1 MLRSGLI
8 LRAWLA
14 LIALAVIAM
23 PVSGAHLHLC
33 FDGAEAPTTV
43 HATEDGS
50 SHGDPA
56 VDRGHHDKDVSL
68 QGAAL
73 AKKQDGSLDL
83 LPSLFA
89 ATSFIVRLPVPAP
102 TLVPQG
108 DVHIPVSIGTARLL
122 PPLRAPPV

>member
-1 MLRSGLI
+1 MLRSGLF
-8 LRAWLA
+8 LRAWLT

-50 SHGDPA
+50 SHGDPE
-56 VDRGHHDKDVSL
+56 VDRGHHDLDVSL

-73 AKKQDGSLDL
+73 AKKLDLSLDF
-83 LPSLFA
+83 PVFFA
-89 ATSFIVRLPVPAP
+89 ATFLVVRLPIPAP
-102 TLVPQG
+102 VLAPRD
-108 DVHIPVSIGTARLL
+108 DVHVPVSIGTARLL

>member
-1 MLRSGLI
+1 MFRSGPF
-8 LRAWLA
+8 LRACLT

-33 FDGAEAPTTV
+33 FDGAEAPATV
-43 HATEDGS
+43 HASEDGS

-56 VDRGHHDKDVSL
+56 VDRGHHDLDVSL

-73 AKKQDGSLDL
+73 AKKLDTSLDF
-83 LPSLFA
+83 PALFA
-89 ATSFIVRLPVPAP
+89 ATFLVVRLPIPAP
-102 TLVPQG
+102 VCAPQD
-108 DVHIPVSIGTARLL
+108 DVHVPVSIGAARLL